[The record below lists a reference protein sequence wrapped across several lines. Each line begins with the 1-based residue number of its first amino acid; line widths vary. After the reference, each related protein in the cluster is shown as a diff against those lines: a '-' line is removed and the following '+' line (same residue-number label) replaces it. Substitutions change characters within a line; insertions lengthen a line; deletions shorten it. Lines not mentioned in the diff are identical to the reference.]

1 MRTSLPPNLDSAVRN
16 FLYARILNGCS
27 FLRAVQPSFVVAN
40 SLVLEPVHKT
50 DGEDI
55 VVEGSRQ
62 VPAPMWPV
70 LAQGYGHVPARQRP
84 RVGVRMER
92 QLCDDA
98 SCGDDLRRD
107 GLAHGRLHTPCD
119 CTLKPVRMRRNE
131 SHTRRQRSSL
141 CERKRLLWCTG
152 PSGVGVHAVPPHR
165 ARGAQALRRVRHQ
178 RSAAHAHAI
187 PHQLPERAI
196 GRSALVTQCYRYS
209 VPPVAKALRA
219 SRSDK
224 QSYATARRRYSI
236 FTHQC
241 KPLDAIAKHRKSSR
255 RFCT

>member
-27 FLRAVQPSFVVAN
+27 FLTAVQPSFVVAN

-62 VPAPMWPV
+62 VPAPMWQVPAPMWPVPAPMSPV

-98 SCGDDLRRD
+98 NCGHDLRRD
-107 GLAHGRLHTPCD
+107 GLAHG
-119 CTLKPVRMRRNE
+119 
-131 SHTRRQRSSL
+131 
-141 CERKRLLWCTG
+141 
-152 PSGVGVHAVPPHR
+152 
-165 ARGAQALRRVRHQ
+165 
-178 RSAAHAHAI
+178 
-187 PHQLPERAI
+187 
-196 GRSALVTQCYRYS
+196 
-209 VPPVAKALRA
+209 
-219 SRSDK
+219 
-224 QSYATARRRYSI
+224 
-236 FTHQC
+236 
-241 KPLDAIAKHRKSSR
+241 
-255 RFCT
+255 